1 MTPHVQKLWSA
12 WLLHHWPSH
21 LPSYYIGKRLDFL
34 ICFKDLN
41 LELELFDANQCN
53 LDSSPD
59 KYLSQKLWIKKLSG
73 FNTYFVLTSFLT
85 SSSCCEM
92 WIDLLLLYLL
102 DIKKRIKLNLQ
113 RKNFHHSQTQK
124 IKREKSLEHMF
135 LYSKNMVNIDVF
147 YWNIIKRH
155 KPFLLKNECHNK

>member
-1 MTPHVQKLWSA
+1 M
-12 WLLHHWPSH
+12 
-21 LPSYYIGKRLDFL
+21 DFL

-59 KYLSQKLWIKKLSG
+59 KYLSQNLWIKKLSG
-73 FNTYFVLTSFLT
+73 FNTYLVLTSFVT